1 LLTVEREEISQ
12 AVRECVAAALDLPLE
27 SVQEDAKF
35 IADLGGDSLDLLDLT
50 FRLEQRF
57 GISISPR
64 DIERR
69 TRAQLGAAP
78 LEVDG
83 MYTPE
88 ALTVLRQAMPEVPP
102 DELANG
108 LSSAELPSRFRV
120 ATVVNLVCRLLDEKR
135 ASSAEKKS
143 DG

>member
-1 LLTVEREEISQ
+1 
-12 AVRECVAAALDLPLE
+12 
-27 SVQEDAKF
+27 
-35 IADLGGDSLDLLDLT
+35 
-50 FRLEQRF
+50 
-57 GISISPR
+57 
-64 DIERR
+64 
-69 TRAQLGAAP
+69 
-78 LEVDG
+78 